1 MQLPV
6 TVPSHAMVLLDFI
19 GQYEAPRGFDT
30 VYGNNQV
37 KLPKKVTSMTIG
49 EIVDAQPS
57 WTKRFGSSAC
67 GRYQFMRNTL
77 QGICKEVPTLRGDAV
92 FTADLQNR
100 LGYYLLLRRDYEK
113 FVDGK
118 LSIAGFGLNLAK
130 EWASFPVLV
139 AVKGASRVVTI
150 GQSYYAGDGKNKA
163 LVAPERVE
171 ETLAR
176 VLAMAQGA
184 GAKKATP

>member
-1 MQLPV
+1 MQLPA
-6 TVPSHAMVLLDFI
+6 TVPADAMILLDFI
-19 GQYEAPRGFDT
+19 GTYEAPKGFDT
-30 VYGNNQV
+30 VYGNHQAQ
-37 KLPKKVTSMTIG
+37 LPKKLTSMTIG
-49 EIVDAQPS
+49 EIVDAQPG

-92 FTADLQNR
+92 FTPDLQNR
-100 LGYYLLLRRDYEK
+100 LGYYLLLRRDYQA
-113 FVDGK
+113 FIDGK
-118 LSIAGFGLNLAK
+118 LSVAGFGLNLAK

-176 VLAMAQGA
+176 VLAKANAA
-184 GAKKATP
+184 GARATS